1 MSGTRALELDHLS
14 MQIGGVEINRDVC
27 VSLHPGERRA
37 LVGPNGAGKTTLM
50 NMAAGAL
57 RPTSGRVR
65 LGGEDVTR
73 MPVHRRA
80 RRGLARTFQIT
91 NLFPAM
97 TVAENLAIAAQV
109 GDLRRMD
116 PLRPWSRARTLW
128 ARVDD
133 LLERAG
139 LTQISDL
146 PVGELAYGDQRRLEI
161 VAAVARPCSVILLDE
176 PGAGLSSAETEKLLE
191 LVFGLDPE
199 LAVLFID
206 HDVEL
211 ALRLATDVTLLN
223 LGEVVAEGTP
233 DQVRALPAFSE
244 IYLGDATDARD

>member
-1 MSGTRALELDHLS
+1 MNVLELDQVC
-14 MQIGGVEINRDVC
+14 MQIGGVQINRDVS
-27 VSLHPGERRA
+27 VTLRPGDRRA

-50 NMAAGAL
+50 NMAAGVL

-65 LGGEDVTR
+65 LGGRDVTS

-97 TVAENLAIAAQV
+97 TVAENLAIALQV
-109 GDLRRMD
+109 ADPRRLD
-116 PLRPWSRARTLW
+116 PLRPWSRARRLW
-128 ARVDD
+128 SRVDE
-133 LLERAG
+133 LLEQSA
-139 LTQISDL
+139 LTAIKDTR
-146 PVGELAYGDQRRLEI
+146 VGELAYGDQRRLEI

-176 PGAGLSSAETEKLLE
+176 PGAGLSSEETETLLD

-206 HDVEL
+206 HDVDL

-233 DQVRALPAFSE
+233 AEVRAMPVFSE
-244 IYLGDATDARD
+244 IYLRGPADARR